1 MERRQDEEAEP
12 EITLFALVGSP
23 TPGTMR
29 VKGKVNFVSLVI
41 LVDSRSNHNFIDVA
55 VISVHHIPVDKSQ
68 ILEVNVANGDI
79 IKTQGLCKDVLMC
92 LQGQVFLV
100 QLHVLPLGG
109 CDLVFGTQWLSTL
122 GVINWDFKSLSM
134 GFNYGG
140 QQVLLHGLNTPKGF
154 EVQDEVQFFKE
165 PTRRGLILQI
175 TIESTIER
183 QSTLPPEIT
192 ALL

>member
-1 MERRQDEEAEP
+1 
-12 EITLFALVGSP
+12 
-23 TPGTMR
+23 
-29 VKGKVNFVSLVI
+29 
-41 LVDSRSNHNFIDVA
+41 
-55 VISVHHIPVDKSQ
+55 
-68 ILEVNVANGDI
+68 
-79 IKTQGLCKDVLMC
+79 
-92 LQGQVFLV
+92 
-100 QLHVLPLGG
+100 
-109 CDLVFGTQWLSTL
+109 
-122 GVINWDFKSLSM
+122 M